1 MPGPTRPGPESGR
14 AVFCLRFG
22 FLLGLLVGSGAQ
34 ATKAADVEGLRV
46 WADPQKTRA
55 VFDLDGAVEY
65 RVFTLPAPDRVVID
79 VAAAA
84 LGTPELALPADT
96 PHGVLDAVR
105 HGRRD
110 DGSLRLVFD
119 LNAPARVKSFLLPP
133 AAEYGHRLV
142 IDLEPP
148 AGSGQNP
155 VVLTASAARG
165 ADHRDVLIAVDAG
178 HGGEDPGAIGPS
190 RTREKD
196 VTLAVARELK
206 RQIDAEPGM
215 RAVLIRDGDYY
226 VALRERHEIA
236 RRARADLF
244 VSIHADGFRDA
255 RARGSSVYVL
265 SNNGASSEAAKMLA
279 DRENMSDLVGGVS
292 FEGRDETIVK
302 VLLDMSQN
310 ATMQASRVVADNV
323 LEALAANGRTHKPK
337 VESAGFVVLKSPDV
351 PSILVETAF
360 ITNPEEEIML
370 NDPVAQ
376 KQLAGAVLSGIG
388 AYFRQRPPPGTWLAA
403 NRPPARHIVG
413 RGDTLSGIAARYQVP
428 VDRLRE
434 ANRLDGDMIQL
445 GAVLTIPSG

>member
-1 MPGPTRPGPESGR
+1 MDTKLKTTR
-14 AVFCLRFG
+14 G
-22 FLLGLLVGSGAQ
+22 FNRLSRTALGLGLGLGALA
-34 ATKAADVEGLRV
+34 ATAAEIEGLRV

-55 VFDLDGAVEY
+55 VFDLDGAVDY

-79 VAAAA
+79 VTAAA
-84 LGTPELALPADT
+84 LGIADLTLPADT
-96 PHGVLDAVR
+96 PHGVLRAVR
-105 HGRRD
+105 HGRQEN
-110 DGSLRLVFD
+110 GSLRLVFD
-119 LNAPARVKSFLLPP
+119 LSAAARVKSFLLPP
-133 AAEYGHRLV
+133 AADYGHRLV
-142 IDLEPP
+142 IDLEPA
-148 AGSGQNP
+148 AGAAQTP

-165 ADHRDVLIAVDAG
+165 ADHREVLIAVDAG

-196 VTLAVARELK
+196 VTLAMARELK

-265 SNNGASSEAAKMLA
+265 STNGASSEAAKMIA

-310 ATMQASRVVADNV
+310 ATMQASRIVAGNV
-323 LEALAANGRTHKPK
+323 LEALAATGRTHKAH
-337 VESAGFVVLKSPDV
+337 VEAAGFVVLKSPDV
-351 PSILVETAF
+351 PSILVESAF
-360 ITNPEEEIML
+360 ITNPEEERKL
-370 NDPVAQ
+370 RDPAAQ
-376 KQLAGAVLSGIG
+376 KRLAGAILSGIG

-403 NRPPARHIVG
+403 NRAAARHVVG
-413 RGDTLSGIAARYQVP
+413 RGDTLSGIAARYQIP
-428 VDRLRE
+428 VDRIRE
-434 ANRLDGDMIQL
+434 ANRLDGDVIQL
-445 GAVLTIPSG
+445 GAVLMIPSG